1 MMFAAAMCAR
11 FRKSTCEGDS
21 RQQTTASGVES
32 KAREKVAER
41 ETRETVVRYDSEN
54 GQKSAAALI
63 VPPACDVR
71 VEIVARRAEQVENY
85 AILR

>member
-1 MMFAAAMCAR
+1 VQSEV
-11 FRKSTCEGDS
+11 RK
-21 RQQTTASGVES
+21 
-32 KAREKVAER
+32 KAAER
-41 ETRETVVRYDSEN
+41 ETREMVVRCDSEN

-85 AILR
+85 AIFK